1 MLESEIST
9 SDARRTFSRIII
21 VIKLDVIEPSK
32 GQPIKTIYFSDE
44 QGWCFRVA
52 NFLGEKLV
60 LDELKEFSDSK
71 QIVSETLF
79 NSNYEVVAYKSYLKD
94 SAGKIIGFEEFEM
107 VDGKL
112 KKLNTVF
119 LEVINKPERYLK
131 QKWHN
136 VQGEYVYSTELS
148 PKSEIRYLKPNG
160 EIVDYDELHDFLEI
174 YKPKEFDQI
183 GNEYLKKIIKGNT

>member
-1 MLESEIST
+1 M
-9 SDARRTFSRIII
+9 
-21 VIKLDVIEPSK
+21 IKLNINEPSY

-79 NSNYEVVAYKSYLKD
+79 NSNYEVVAYKSYLRD

-107 VDGKL
+107 IDGKL
-112 KKLNTVF
+112 TKLNTVQ
-119 LEVINKPERYLK
+119 LEVINKPERYLQ

-136 VQGEYVYSTELS
+136 AQGEYVYSIEYSPDSEL
-148 PKSEIRYLKPNG
+148 KYLKPDG
-160 EIVDYDELHDFLEI
+160 EIVNYDELHDFLEI
-174 YKPKEFDQI
+174 YKPKEFGEI
-183 GNEYLKKIIKGNT
+183 GNEYLKQIVKENT